1 MIWRVPSAI
10 RTWNRLSYCRVSIF
24 SMNSVLDSGLLRTW
38 TIFAR
43 SASTNSTLIKS
54 RISTNRR
61 KNKLLLIEWEFL
73 FSNKIKAKRMKYH
86 RVINKVISKKY
97 SLNKRSKK
105 GKKLQFS
112 TVISIKKNR
121 DNTKDST
128 TKKSNL
134 SNKILY
140 LSKST
145 KDK

>member
-73 FSNKIKAKRMKYH
+73 FSNNIKAKRMKYH

-140 LSKST
+140 LSKSN

>member
-1 MIWRVPSAI
+1 
-10 RTWNRLSYCRVSIF
+10 
-24 SMNSVLDSGLLRTW
+24 
-38 TIFAR
+38 
-43 SASTNSTLIKS
+43 
-54 RISTNRR
+54 
-61 KNKLLLIEWEFL
+61 
-73 FSNKIKAKRMKYH
+73 MKYH